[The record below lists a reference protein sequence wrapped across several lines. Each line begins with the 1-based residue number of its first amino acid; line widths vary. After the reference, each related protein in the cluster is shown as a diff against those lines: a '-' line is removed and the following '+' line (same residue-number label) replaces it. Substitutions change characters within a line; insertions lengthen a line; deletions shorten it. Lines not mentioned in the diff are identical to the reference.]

1 MWVFWAGLG
10 FGLQAASAATLG
22 PSVKIVLMAGGS
34 SNEQVLREVLPS
46 AGSRWVL
53 PTLLEQSMAALTPEV
68 RAQVDLV
75 ILRGESGQQAWI
87 PRAFLSKVQMRL
99 EKEQGPSTTQFKTVM
114 PASVRTPE
122 DLPWGTYE
130 IKGVTR
136 VELTSYQAQWGS
148 HLLKRRTDPAALR
161 GEKLFVQNCMSCHAA
176 GVTQWKTVGS
186 RFSEGLPRALSQHPM
201 RDGLRKLDD
210 RSSRALISY
219 WNAWLSEQ
227 GKR

>member
-1 MWVFWAGLG
+1 M
-10 FGLQAASAATLG
+10 ATE
-22 PSVKIVLMAGGS
+22 SVKIVLMAGGAGGGGAE
-34 SNEQVLREVLPS
+34 NLLREVLPS
-46 AGSRWVL
+46 AGRRWVL
-53 PTLLEQSMAALTPEV
+53 PALLEQSMASLTPEA

-75 ILRGESGQQAWI
+75 IVRGESGRQAWI

-99 EKEQGPSTTQFKTVM
+99 EKGPGASGSRFRTVM

-122 DLPWGTYE
+122 ELPWGTYE
-130 IKGVTR
+130 IDGVTR

-161 GEKLFVQNCMSCHAA
+161 GEKLFVQNCMSCHST
-176 GVTQWKTVGS
+176 GVTQWKTVGT

-227 GKR
+227 GNR